1 MDTPCP
7 PPQPPAHLADEAG
20 RLGPVLV
27 AAAAVGA
34 RGAAQSAERAPGAL
48 ARAVRERPD
57 LRIRGVRRIAAR
69 EQAIGD
75 RVLLVERHE
84 ATPRRA
90 MAVTDERGGLE
101 DEPAPGRP
109 LH

>member
-7 PPQPPAHLADEAG
+7 PPEPPAHLADEAR

-34 RGAAQSAERAPGAL
+34 RGAAHAAERAPGAL

-57 LRIRGVRRIAAR
+57 LGIRGVRRVAAR
-69 EQAIGD
+69 EETVRD

-84 ATPRRA
+84 PAPGRA
-90 MAVTDERGGLE
+90 MAVTDE
-101 DEPAPGRP
+101 PGRP
-109 LH
+109 EHGPAARP